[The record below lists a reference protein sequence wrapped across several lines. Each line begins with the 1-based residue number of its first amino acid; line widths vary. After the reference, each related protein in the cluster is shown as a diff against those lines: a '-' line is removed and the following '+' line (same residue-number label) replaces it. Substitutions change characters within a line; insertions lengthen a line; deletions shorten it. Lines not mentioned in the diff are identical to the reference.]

1 MPCFIVFH
9 RFSIAIASP
18 SLFCISPRLGLVS
31 GDAELPQHLQWR
43 GTQLRHDF
51 RAAGARA
58 KRKSQRFGRWF
69 QAKKMERSAENHRVL
84 HVWTR
89 NLLHVF
95 HMFWPSNLGSS
106 CTCSLPIPGFW
117 GGLGEAN
124 PTILRDRSTNTR
136 NWSFTCSGTKLNV
149 RLDHPAF
156 TISQHMYM

>member
-1 MPCFIVFH
+1 
-9 RFSIAIASP
+9 
-18 SLFCISPRLGLVS
+18 
-31 GDAELPQHLQWR
+31 
-43 GTQLRHDF
+43 
-51 RAAGARA
+51 
-58 KRKSQRFGRWF
+58 
-69 QAKKMERSAENHRVL
+69 
-84 HVWTR
+84 
-89 NLLHVF
+89 LLHVF

-156 TISQHMYM
+156 TISQHMYMYIYIYICIYIYVSICHGYIVGSETSLYVGMINIGGKGIYISYIIYYIIYYIFYIISKIIYNIIY